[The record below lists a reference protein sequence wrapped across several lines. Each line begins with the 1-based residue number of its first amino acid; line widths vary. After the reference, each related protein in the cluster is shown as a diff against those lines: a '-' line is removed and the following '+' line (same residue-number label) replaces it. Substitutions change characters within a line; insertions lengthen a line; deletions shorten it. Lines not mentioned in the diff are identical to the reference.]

1 MSLILICSFF
11 AWPFWTL
18 VGQIRLS
25 CCFAILVLATWVI
38 LSIPLP
44 KECNSAATMDGL
56 EYALII
62 STGVAGWGAL
72 WTWLVA
78 PSKHILQVSY
88 FLMFN
93 WIQGL
98 HTLHFTIWA
107 TQCSEWVTEW
117 IIAADQEFI
126 VTKSTD
132 HDASTFLRI
141 FLFVSEILCLQALVQ
156 KRFRS
161 LWSPLYQ
168 KCCCKYLTFEA
179 VLLCLSTFAL
189 VMVKFIQH
197 TGAFESLDWLMGT
210 YMCIMAI
217 WFICT
222 LLAAVTFL
230 GWVMHVLTKLCCIHA
245 VFQRALRVVLKE
257 DLADVAMSLRS
268 SRREVLIQAAG
279 VAFSLVTSCVL
290 VSAVL
295 VLALQGASL
304 STILLG
310 SSPAMCANFVLT
322 TLGALLLSGAYRFP
336 CGTPAEA
343 EASGLCCCRRRKLQR
358 MKPKLKKTDK
368 GTEWDRKTQELAVRG
383 ISLHNLLLFYKQL
396 SDSVMPS
403 FQPSVHTTN
412 DVVRLAII
420 PLTARSCSS
429 YAELVNQHKE
439 VLPQKMVT
447 HNWSNLFR
455 DLLASVVADALG
467 ELTFEFIAELLS
479 DTAGVNLVQEMLK
492 VQGRLHNTYWICA
505 FAVNQHSGICGA
517 NARGD
522 LDPVTMIPHPICC
535 CNAPKIFNK
544 TPPLN
549 PQAGEILSIFAADG
563 SMLDRVANRLC

>member
-1 MSLILICSFF
+1 MLLFF
-11 AWPFWTL
+11 DVFFVFCIFCCTYHSVWTCPE
-18 VGQIRLS
+18 QTRLS
-25 CCFAILVLATWVI
+25 WCFAILVLTTWAV

-44 KECNSAATMDGL
+44 KECNYAALRGGL

-62 STGVAGWGAL
+62 STGVAGLGAL

-88 FLMFN
+88 FLMLN

-98 HTLHFTIWA
+98 LTLHFTISA
-107 TQCSEWVTEW
+107 TRCSP
-117 IIAADQEFI
+117 DKEFI
-126 VTKSTD
+126 IGSDNGQEVSLY
-132 HDASTFLRI
+132 LRMS
-141 FLFVSEILCLQALVQ
+141 LFICEILCLQALA
-156 KRFRS
+156 KSRFSS
-161 LWSPLYQ
+161 LWTPRYRE
-168 KCCCKYLTFEA
+168 CCCKYLTFEA
-179 VLLCLSTFAL
+179 VLLCLSTLAL
-189 VMVKFIQH
+189 VMLRLTHQ
-197 TGAFESLDWLMGT
+197 TDAFESFEWLMR
-210 YMCIMAI
+210 IFKSIVAI
-217 WFICT
+217 WFICIV
-222 LLAAVTFL
+222 LAAATFL
-230 GWVMHVLTKLCCIHA
+230 GWVMQVVTKLCCMYA
-245 VFQRALRVVLKE
+245 VLTRVLRVVVKE
-257 DLADVAMSLRS
+257 QLADVAMSLRS

-279 VAFSLVTSCVL
+279 VAFSLMSSCLL
-290 VSAVL
+290 VYGVYIHAFLFHARYSSIAECSPAICINL
-295 VLALQGASL
+295 VLNTIGA
-304 STILLG
+304 
-310 SSPAMCANFVLT
+310 V
-322 TLGALLLSGAYRFP
+322 LLSGAYRFLSGAP
-336 CGTPAEA
+336 VETSAFK
-343 EASGLCCCRRRKLQR
+343 ASGLCSCQRRKLQR

-368 GTEWDRKTQELAVRG
+368 GIEWDRKTQELAVRG

-396 SDSVMPS
+396 GDSVMPS

-420 PLTARSCSS
+420 PLTATSCSS

-479 DTAGVNLVQEMLK
+479 DTAGVNMVQEMLK
-492 VQGRLHNTYWICA
+492 VQGRFHNTYWICA

-517 NARGD
+517 NPRGD

-535 CNAPKIFNK
+535 CNTPKIFNK

-549 PQAGEILSIFAADG
+549 PQACEIWCFFLLQNG
-563 SMLDRVANRLC
+563 